1 MRNEFQ
7 VKEAKKA
14 VKEDDDLA
22 EFDMDGYD
30 DETEG
35 TTDFCVLD
43 SKFQQDLAKR
53 SFDSMNTAAYSV
65 YIWNRAS

>member
-1 MRNEFQ
+1 MVSKGKLSTVVELRMRNEFQ

-35 TTDFCVLD
+35 PMDFCVTD
-43 SKFQQDLAKR
+43 SKFQQV
-53 SFDSMNTAAYSV
+53 F
-65 YIWNRAS
+65 